1 MENIE
6 IHNFTKYTKYS
17 LTKSLNCD
25 IIYIRIIVNN
35 DMLYGAAKGNV
46 MSKIIAVTSGKGGTG
61 KSTVCAGLGYTLAK
75 QGHRTLLIELD
86 FGLRC
91 LDIMFGIE
99 NDIKYDLGDVL
110 NGRKNALDAVASVP
124 MATNLSLLCAPKT
137 LTAVTAEQIV
147 DICRSVKKY
156 FEYIIIDT
164 GAGINSH
171 VFDIVQQANL
181 ILVVSTPDPVC
192 IRDASLMSDEF
203 YNRGNKS
210 QRLIINKISKKVIG
224 EALVNNLDEIIDK
237 VGVQLIGV
245 IPDDF
250 KTTVATGK
258 GTPIPTDSSALKA
271 FDAIS
276 KRLGGE
282 FVPLTVKTS

>member
-1 MENIE
+1 
-6 IHNFTKYTKYS
+6 
-17 LTKSLNCD
+17 
-25 IIYIRIIVNN
+25 
-35 DMLYGAAKGNV
+35 

-75 QGHRTLLIELD
+75 QGHRTLIIELD

-91 LDIMFGIE
+91 LDIMFGMEGKITT
-99 NDIKYDLGDVL
+99 DLTDVL
-110 NGRKNALDAVASVP
+110 NGSKKVLDAACQVP
-124 MATNLSLLCAPKT
+124 MASNLSILCAPKT
-137 LTAVTAEQIV
+137 LTSVTAEQIV
-147 DICRSVKKY
+147 DICRSIKKY

-171 VFDIVQQANL
+171 VFDIVEQANL
-181 ILVVSTPDPVC
+181 ILVVTTPDPVC
-192 IRDASLMSDEF
+192 IRDATLMSDEF

-210 QRLIINKISKKVIG
+210 QRLIINKVSKKIIG
-224 EALVNNLDEIIDK
+224 SQLVSHLDEIIDK

-250 KTTVATGK
+250 KLTVSTGK
-258 GTPIPTDSSALKA
+258 GTPIPTDSEALKA

-276 KRLGGE
+276 KRLDGQP
-282 FVPLTVKTS
+282 VPLTVKIS

>member
-1 MENIE
+1 
-6 IHNFTKYTKYS
+6 
-17 LTKSLNCD
+17 
-25 IIYIRIIVNN
+25 
-35 DMLYGAAKGNV
+35 
-46 MSKIIAVTSGKGGTG
+46 MSKMIAITSGKGGTG
-61 KSTVCAGLGYTLAK
+61 KSSICAGLGYTLAK

-99 NDIKYDLGDVL
+99 NEIKFDLGDVL
-110 NGRKNALDAVASVP
+110 NGKKSALEAVAQVP
-124 MATNLSLLCAPKT
+124 MASNLNILCAPKT
-137 LTAVTAEQIV
+137 LTPVTAEQIV

-171 VFDIVQQANL
+171 VFDIVEQANL
-181 ILVVSTPDPVC
+181 ILVISTPDPIC
-192 IRDASLMSDEF
+192 IRDAALMSDEF

-224 EALVNNLDEIIDK
+224 EALVSNLDEIIDT

-250 KTTVATGK
+250 KMTVATGK
-258 GTPIPTDSSALKA
+258 GNPISPDSDALRA
-271 FDAIS
+271 FDAIA

>member
-1 MENIE
+1 
-6 IHNFTKYTKYS
+6 
-17 LTKSLNCD
+17 
-25 IIYIRIIVNN
+25 
-35 DMLYGAAKGNV
+35 

-61 KSTVCAGLGYTLAK
+61 KSTVCAGIGYTLAK
-75 QGHRTLLIELD
+75 QGHRTLIIELD

-91 LDIMFGIE
+91 LDIIFGVEE
-99 NDIKYDLGDVL
+99 NIKYDLGDVL
-110 NGRKNALDAVASVP
+110 SGKKSALDAVAQIP
-124 MATNLSLLCAPKT
+124 MASNLNILCAPKT
-137 LTAVTAEQIV
+137 LTAVNAEQIV

-171 VFDIVQQANL
+171 VFDIVEQANL
-181 ILVVSTPDPVC
+181 ILVISTPDPVC

-210 QRLIINKISKKVIG
+210 QRLIINKISKKIIG
-224 EALVNNLDEIIDK
+224 SELISNLDEIIDK

-250 KTTVATGK
+250 KMTVATGK
-258 GTPIPTDSSALKA
+258 GDPIPTESDAPKA

-282 FVPLTVKTS
+282 FVPLTVKTV

>member
-1 MENIE
+1 
-6 IHNFTKYTKYS
+6 
-17 LTKSLNCD
+17 
-25 IIYIRIIVNN
+25 
-35 DMLYGAAKGNV
+35 

-61 KSTVCAGLGYTLAK
+61 KSTVCSGLGYTLAK

-91 LDIMFGIE
+91 LDIIFGIE
-99 NDIKYDLGDVL
+99 KKIEYDLGDVL
-110 NGRKNALDAVASVP
+110 NGRKQPLDAVTQVP
-124 MATNLSLLCAPKT
+124 MANNLNILCAPKT
-137 LTAVTAEQIV
+137 LTNVSAEQIV

-156 FEYIIIDT
+156 FDYIIIDT

-171 VFDIVQQANL
+171 VFDIVEQANL
-181 ILVVSTPDPVC
+181 ILIISTPDPVC

-224 EALVNNLDEIIDK
+224 DALVNNLDEIIDRI
-237 VGVQLIGV
+237 GVQLIGV

-250 KTTVATGK
+250 KITVATGK
-258 GTPIPTDSSALKA
+258 GNPIPTDSAALKA

-276 KRLGGE
+276 KRLVGD

>member
-1 MENIE
+1 
-6 IHNFTKYTKYS
+6 
-17 LTKSLNCD
+17 
-25 IIYIRIIVNN
+25 
-35 DMLYGAAKGNV
+35 

-75 QGHRTLLIELD
+75 QGHRTLIIELD

-91 LDIMFGIE
+91 LDIMFGMEGKIQ
-99 NDIKYDLGDVL
+99 YDLGDVL
-110 NGRKNALDAVASVP
+110 SGKKKVLDAVSQVP
-124 MATNLSLLCAPKT
+124 MASNLSILCAPKT
-137 LTAVTAEQIV
+137 LTSVTAEQIV
-147 DICRSVKKY
+147 DICRSIKKY

-164 GAGINSH
+164 GAGINTH
-171 VFDIVQQANL
+171 VFNIVEQANL
-181 ILVVSTPDPVC
+181 ILVLSTPDPVC

-210 QRLIINKISKKVIG
+210 QRLIINKVSKKVMG
-224 EALVNNLDEIIDK
+224 TDLVTHLDEIIDK

-250 KTTVATGK
+250 KLVVSTGT
-258 GTPIPTDSSALKA
+258 GNPMPTDSEALKA

-282 FVPLTVKTS
+282 YIPLTVKAS

>member
-1 MENIE
+1 MAEN
-6 IHNFTKYTKYS
+6 
-17 LTKSLNCD
+17 
-25 IIYIRIIVNN
+25 
-35 DMLYGAAKGNV
+35 
-46 MSKIIAVTSGKGGTG
+46 SKIIAVTSGKGGTG

-75 QGHRTLLIELD
+75 QGHRTLIIELD

-91 LDIMFGIE
+91 LDIMFGME
-99 NDIKYDLGDVL
+99 NTISYDLGDVL
-110 NGRKNALDAVASVP
+110 SGKKKALDAVAQVP
-124 MATNLSLLCAPKT
+124 MANNLSLLCAPKT
-137 LTAVTAEQIV
+137 LTPVSAEQIV
-147 DICRSVKKY
+147 DICSSVKKY

-171 VFDIVQQANL
+171 VFDIVEQANL
-181 ILVVSTPDPVC
+181 ILVISTPDQVC

-210 QRLIINKISKKVIG
+210 QRLIINKVSKKVIG
-224 EALVNNLDEIIDK
+224 MQLVANLDEIIDK

-250 KTTVATGK
+250 KMTVATGT
-258 GTPIPTDSSALKA
+258 GNPIPTESEALKA

-282 FVPLTVKTS
+282 FVPLTVKTA